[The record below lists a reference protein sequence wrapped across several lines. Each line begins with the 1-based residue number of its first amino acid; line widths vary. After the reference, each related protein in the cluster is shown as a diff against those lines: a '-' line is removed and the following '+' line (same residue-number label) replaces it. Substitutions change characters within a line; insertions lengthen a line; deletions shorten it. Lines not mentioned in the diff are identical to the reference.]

1 MNGTSSLTKRPSRS
15 RSIPAS
21 ACRDTR
27 AVSLGFIPDAVKLVK
42 IQREMFWRE
51 THHIYPNRI
60 LMTETFASCLCR
72 ELARAMGVA
81 VPLGEKPI
89 VKPGTTV
96 MNMRVHVVP
105 DDCMALP
112 CEVSF
117 AQELRLPGYDRQ
129 YMTNEQSA
137 LARME
142 LNGYTVHD
150 FSGFMLENKS

>member
-1 MNGTSSLTKRPSRS
+1 
-15 RSIPAS
+15 
-21 ACRDTR
+21 
-27 AVSLGFIPDAVKLVK
+27 VKLVK

-72 ELARAMGVA
+72 ELARAMGIA

-96 MNMRVHVVP
+96 MDMRVHVVP

-129 YMTNEQSA
+129 YMTNAQAA

>member
-1 MNGTSSLTKRPSRS
+1 MKRQTSLATCPPRS
-15 RSIPAS
+15 RHVPAPV
-21 ACRDTR
+21 RNNTR
-27 AVSLGFIPDAVKLVK
+27 SVSPGFIPDAVKLVK

-60 LMTETFASCLCR
+60 LMTETFASCLCC
-72 ELARAMGVA
+72 ELASAMGVA
-81 VPLGEKPI
+81 LPLGEKPI

-117 AQELRLPGYDRQ
+117 AQELRLPFYDRQ
-129 YMTNEQSA
+129 YMTNAQAA
-137 LARME
+137 LARIE
-142 LNGYTVHD
+142 LNGYTAHD
-150 FSGFMLENKS
+150 FSSFMLENEP

>member
-1 MNGTSSLTKRPSRS
+1 MNRISSLTTRPSCS
-15 RSIPAS
+15 CS
-21 ACRDTR
+21 APVPVRRDTR
-27 AVSLGFIPDAVKLVK
+27 PISPGFIPDAVKVIK

-72 ELARAMGVA
+72 ELASAMGIA
-81 VPLGEKPI
+81 IPLGEKPI
-89 VKPGTTV
+89 VKPGTAV

-117 AQELRLPGYDRQ
+117 AQELRLPGYDWQ
-129 YMTNEQSA
+129 YMTNEQA
-137 LARME
+137 ILARAE

-150 FSGFMLENKS
+150 FSDFMMESKS